1 MQTASIPRYSVEKVN
16 NYHQA
21 HFKQNN
27 NHIHES
33 GGNNT
38 KKLSVKML
46 NNFHGTETKSIGEM
60 KQTLESQTGT

>member
-1 MQTASIPRYSVEKVN
+1 MN